1 MGRVTARPEL
11 EIAEEVATG
20 EFVEPVHKTPESFG
34 PDRFINRE
42 LSWLDFADRVLEL
55 ADEKQ
60 SPLLSRAKF
69 LAIFS
74 SGLDEF
80 FQVRVAGLKDQLAV
94 GVREAFPDGRTVLET
109 FAEVR
114 ERVSALVERQSRI
127 FIDEVRP
134 QLAEAGIVIADYAD
148 LSGADLEALRKVFD
162 EEIFPVL
169 TPLAVDPGH
178 PFPYISSLSLNLAVT
193 IEDPE
198 KGESRF
204 ARIKVP
210 THPVLPRFVTLG
222 RGDRLVPIEQ
232 VIAAN
237 LTDLFPGMRI
247 GSCFTFRV
255 TRNADLDLDDSED
268 EDLLEAVEVELRR
281 RRFGRAV
288 RLEVATDMTPDVISF
303 LLSELE
309 LSERDVY
316 RIPAMLDL
324 TDLWAISTSDRPD
337 LSEPAFTP
345 RTPAR
350 LTRET
355 GEPADLF
362 AVIREHD
369 VLVHHPYDSFAS
381 SVEAFISQAA
391 ADPDVLAI
399 KQTLYRTSGE
409 ASFVSALASAAEEGK
424 QVVALVELKARFD
437 ERRNIT
443 WARRLEE
450 AGVHVIYG
458 VVGLKTHSK
467 TALVVRR
474 EDDGIRRYC
483 HIGTGNYNSE
493 TARIYEDLG
502 LLSSDVT
509 LGEDLTNLFNHLTG
523 FSRQV
528 ETSSLILSPTGFRP
542 WVLASIARERDAG
555 VNGRINIKVNGLTD
569 PEVIDALYE
578 ASQAGCRVD
587 LIVRGVCCIRPQVPG
602 LSDNITVKSIVSE
615 YLEHSRIYRFGVPG
629 REVLAKTVV
638 RKSEQPKTM
647 GNRATYFI
655 GSADLMERNLDHRIE
670 AVVPVRDADL
680 CARLEDI
687 LTLDRLDDTSSWT
700 LDPGGDWR
708 RVQQVRGIHAQRRFE
723 ELARERSRRRRG
735 PDGAA

>member
-1 MGRVTARPEL
+1 MTGPADL
-11 EIAEEVATG
+11 EIAEAG
-20 EFVEPVHKTPESFG
+20 EAAGLSEPARKAPESYG

-114 ERVSALVERQSRI
+114 ERVVELVERQCHI

-148 LSGADLEALRKVFD
+148 LSGDDLEALKKVFD
-162 EEIFPVL
+162 GQIFPVL

-193 IEDPE
+193 IENPE

-210 THPVLPRFVTLG
+210 THPVLPRFVILG
-222 RGDRLVPIEQ
+222 GGDRLVPIEQ

-288 RLEVATDMTPDVISF
+288 RLEVATDMTPDVVSF

-309 LSERDVY
+309 LTERDVY
-316 RIPAMLDL
+316 RIPGMFDL
-324 TDLWAISTSDRPD
+324 TDLWAIATIDRPD
-337 LSEPAFTP
+337 LSEPAFSP

-409 ASFVSALASAAEEGK
+409 ASFVQALASAAEQGK

-502 LLSSDVT
+502 LLSSDET

-523 FSRQV
+523 FSREV
-528 ETSSLILSPTGFRP
+528 ETISLILSPAGFRP
-542 WVLASIARERDAG
+542 WVLGSIARERDAG
-555 VNGRINIKVNGLTD
+555 VNGRICIKVNGLTD
-569 PEVIDALYE
+569 PHVIDALYE
-578 ASQAGCRVD
+578 ASQAGCRIE
-587 LIVRGVCCIRPQVPG
+587 LLVRGVCCLRPQVPG
-602 LSDNITVKSIVSE
+602 LSDNITVKSIVGE

-638 RKSEQPKTM
+638 RKGDPAKTM

-670 AVVPVRDADL
+670 AVVPVRDPEL

-687 LTLDRLDDTSSWT
+687 LALDLQDDTFSWA
-700 LDPGGDWR
+700 LDQIGDWR
-708 RVQQVRGIHAQRRFE
+708 RLPQVRGIHAQRRFE

-735 PDGAA
+735 ADGAA

>member
-1 MGRVTARPEL
+1 MGYVTAQTDLEFVDTRP
-11 EIAEEVATG
+11 ATG
-20 EFVEPVHKTPESFG
+20 LTDGARKPPESFG
-34 PDRFINRE
+34 PDRFFNRE
-42 LSWLDFADRVLEL
+42 LSWLDFASRVLEL
-55 ADEKQ
+55 AEEDNA
-60 SPLLSRAKF
+60 PLLSRARF

-114 ERVSALVERQSRI
+114 ERVGVLVERHSRI
-127 FIDEVRP
+127 FRDEVRP
-134 QLAEAGIVIADYAD
+134 RLAQAGVVVADYAD
-148 LSGADLEALRKVFD
+148 LSGEDLGALRQVFD
-162 EEIFPVL
+162 EQIFPVL

-198 KGESRF
+198 RGESRF

-210 THPVLPRFVTLG
+210 TRPVLPRFVQLAG
-222 RGDRLVPIEQ
+222 ADRLVPIEQ

-288 RLEVATDMTPDVISF
+288 RLEVTTDMTPDVLSF

-309 LSERDVY
+309 LDERDVY
-316 RIPAMLDL
+316 RIPTMLDL
-324 TDLWAISTSDRPD
+324 SDLWTISAIDRPD

-350 LTRET
+350 LTRPT

-362 AVIREHD
+362 GVIRERD

-391 ADPDVLAI
+391 VDPDVLAI

-409 ASFVSALASAAEEGK
+409 ASFVSALASAAEQGK

-437 ERRNIT
+437 EKRNIN

-502 LLSSDVT
+502 LLSCDET
-509 LGEDLTNLFNHLTG
+509 LGVDLTNLFNHLTG
-523 FSRQV
+523 FSREV
-528 ETSSLILSPTGFRP
+528 ETSSLILSPAGFRP
-542 WVLASIARERDAG
+542 WVLSAIARERDAG
-555 VNGRINIKVNGLTD
+555 VNGRICIKVNGLTD
-569 PEVIDALYE
+569 PQVIDALYE
-578 ASQAGCRVD
+578 ASQAGCRID
-587 LIVRGVCCIRPQVPG
+587 LLVRGVCGLRPQMPG
-602 LSDNITVKSIVSE
+602 LSDNITVKSIVGE
-615 YLEHSRIYRFGVPG
+615 YLEHSRIFRFGVPG
-629 REVLAKTVV
+629 RDVLAKTVV
-638 RKSEQPKTM
+638 RRNEPPKTM
-647 GNRATYFI
+647 GNKATYFI

-670 AVVPVRDADL
+670 AVVPLRDADL

-687 LTLDRLDDTSSWT
+687 LALDLSDDTSSWD
-700 LDPGGDWR
+700 LDPDGSWE
-708 RVQQVRGIHAQRRFE
+708 RVRTIRGIHAQRRFE

-735 PDGAA
+735 TDGAA

>member
-1 MGRVTARPEL
+1 VGRVTARTEVDFSDESATAEL
-11 EIAEEVATG
+11 SEEVR
-20 EFVEPVHKTPESFG
+20 KTPESFG

-42 LSWLDFADRVLEL
+42 LSWLEFADRVLEL
-55 ADEKQ
+55 AGAKQ

-114 ERVSALVERQSRI
+114 ERVQDLIDRQSQI
-127 FIDEVRP
+127 YSEEVRP
-134 QLAEAGIVIADYAD
+134 QLSEAGITIADYAD
-148 LSGADLEALRKVFD
+148 LTGDDLEMLRRVFY
-162 EEIFPVL
+162 EQIFPVL

-193 IEDPE
+193 IEDSE

-210 THPVLPRFVTLG
+210 TRPVLPRFVELDG
-222 RGDRLVPIEQ
+222 GERCVPLEQ

-288 RLEVATDMTPDVISF
+288 RLEVASDMTPDVVSF

-309 LSERDVY
+309 LDERDVY
-316 RIPAMLDL
+316 RIPSLIDL
-324 TDLWAISTSDRPD
+324 SDLWVVATADRPD
-337 LSEPAFTP
+337 LSEPAFSP

-350 LTRET
+350 LTRDT

-362 AVIREHD
+362 GVIREHD

-391 ADPDVLAI
+391 VDPDVLAI

-409 ASFVSALASAAEEGK
+409 ASFVSALASAAEQGK

-437 ERRNIT
+437 ERRNIA

-474 EDDGIRRYC
+474 EEDGIRRYC

-502 LLSSDVT
+502 LLSCEET
-509 LGEDLTNLFNHLTG
+509 LGIDLTNLFNHLTG
-523 FSRQV
+523 FSREV
-528 ETSSLILSPTGFRP
+528 ETTSLILSPAGFRP
-542 WVLASIARERDAG
+542 WVLEAIARERDSG
-555 VNGRINIKVNGLTD
+555 VNGRICIKVNGLTD
-569 PEVIDALYE
+569 PQVIDALYG
-578 ASQAGCRVD
+578 ASQAGCRIE
-587 LIVRGVCCIRPQVPG
+587 LMVRGVCCIRPQVPG
-602 LSDNITVKSIVSE
+602 LSDNITVKSIVGE

-629 REVLAKTVV
+629 RDVLAKTVV
-638 RKSEQPKTM
+638 RKGDPPKTM
-647 GNRATYFI
+647 GNKATYFI

-670 AVVPVRDADL
+670 AVVPVRPADL

-687 LTLDRLDDTSSWT
+687 LALDLQDDTSSWE
-700 LDPGGDWR
+700 LEPSGDWH
-708 RVQQVRGIHAQRRFE
+708 RVQQIRGIHAQRRFE

-735 PDGAA
+735 VDGAA

>member
-1 MGRVTARPEL
+1 MGEVTAQPDVEIVDARPDL
-11 EIAEEVATG
+11 GPEEAAR
-20 EFVEPVHKTPESFG
+20 KSPESFG
-34 PDRFINRE
+34 RDRFINRE
-42 LSWLDFADRVLEL
+42 LSWLDFASRVIEL
-55 ADEKQ
+55 AEEKDAA
-60 SPLLSRAKF
+60 LLARTKF

-94 GVREAFPDGRTVLET
+94 GVREAFPDGHTVVET

-114 ERVSALVERQSRI
+114 ERATELIDRQSLI
-127 FIDEVRP
+127 FSEQVRP
-134 QLAEAGIVIADYAD
+134 SLAEAGITICDYAD
-148 LSGADLEALRKVFD
+148 LSGEDLETLRRVFD
-162 EEIFPVL
+162 EQIFPVL

-198 KGESRF
+198 RGESRF

-210 THPVLPRFVTLG
+210 TRPVLPRFVELDAG
-222 RGDRLVPIEQ
+222 ARLVPIEQ

-288 RLEVATDMTPDVISF
+288 RLEVSTDMTHDVLSF

-309 LSERDVY
+309 LEERDVY
-316 RIPAMLDL
+316 RIPTLFDL
-324 TDLWAISTSDRPD
+324 NDLWAIATLDRPD
-337 LSEPAFTP
+337 LSDPAFTP
-345 RTPAR
+345 RTPVQ
-350 LTRET
+350 LTTEN

-381 SVEAFISQAA
+381 SVEAFILQAA
-391 ADPDVLAI
+391 HDPDVLAI

-409 ASFVSALASAAEEGK
+409 ASFVQSLAYAAELGK

-443 WARRLEE
+443 WARRLEQ

-467 TALVVRR
+467 TALIVRR
-474 EDDGIRRYC
+474 EEDGIRRYC
-483 HIGTGNYNSE
+483 HIGSGNYNSE

-502 LLSSDVT
+502 LLSADPT
-509 LGEDLTNLFNHLTG
+509 LGIDLTNLFNHLTG
-523 FSRQV
+523 FSREV
-528 ETSSLILSPTGFRP
+528 ETTSLILSPAGFRP
-542 WVLASIARERDAG
+542 WVLAEIARERDAG
-555 VNGRINIKVNGLTD
+555 VNGRICIKVNGLTD
-569 PEVIDALYE
+569 PHVVDALYE
-578 ASQAGCRVD
+578 ASQAGCRVE
-587 LIVRGVCCIRPQVPG
+587 LLVRGVCAIRPRVPG
-602 LSDNITVKSIVSE
+602 LSDNITVKSIVGE
-615 YLEHSRIYRFGVPG
+615 YLEHSRIFRFGVPS
-629 REVLAKTVV
+629 RDVLAKTVV
-638 RKSEQPKTM
+638 RRNEQPKTM
-647 GNRATYFI
+647 GNKASYFI

-670 AVVPVRDADL
+670 AVVPVRPAEL

-687 LTLDRLDDTSSWT
+687 LALDLADDVSSWELEST
-700 LDPGGDWR
+700 GAWR
-708 RVQQVRGIHAQRRFE
+708 RVPNIRGVLAQRRFE

-735 PDGAA
+735 TDGAA

>member
-1 MGRVTARPEL
+1 MTARPEL
-11 EIAEEVATG
+11 EIADEDATAELG
-20 EFVEPVHKTPESFG
+20 EPVHKTPDSFG

-55 ADEKQ
+55 ADEKH
-60 SPLLSRAKF
+60 SPLLSRTKF

-114 ERVSALVERQSRI
+114 ERVSELVERQSRI
-127 FIDEVRP
+127 FNDEVRP
-134 QLAEAGIVIADYAD
+134 KLAEAGIVIADYAD
-148 LSGADLEALRKVFD
+148 LSGADLETLRQVFD
-162 EEIFPVL
+162 DEIFPVL

-222 RGDRLVPIEQ
+222 EGDRLVPIEQ

-237 LTDLFPGMRI
+237 LTHLFPGMRV

-255 TRNADLDLDDSED
+255 TRNADLELDDSED
-268 EDLLEAVEVELRR
+268 DDLLEAVEVELRR

-288 RLEVATDMTPDVISF
+288 RLEVAADMTPDVVSF

-316 RIPAMLDL
+316 RISGMFDL
-324 TDLWAISTSDRPD
+324 TDLWAISTLDRPD

-391 ADPDVLAI
+391 ADADVLAI

-409 ASFVSALASAAEEGK
+409 ASFVSALASAAEQGK

-437 ERRNIT
+437 ERRNIA

-467 TALVVRR
+467 TSLVVRR

-502 LLSSDVT
+502 LLSADVT

-523 FSRQV
+523 FSR
-528 ETSSLILSPTGFRP
+528 ETETTSLILSPTGFRP

-555 VNGRINIKVNGLTD
+555 VNGRISIKVNGLSD

-578 ASQAGCRVD
+578 ASQTGCRVD

-602 LSDNITVKSIVSE
+602 LSDFITVKSIVGE

-629 REVLAKTVV
+629 RDVLAKTVT
-638 RKSEQPKTM
+638 RKTEQPKTM
-647 GNRATYFI
+647 GNKATYFI

-687 LTLDRLDDTSSWT
+687 LTLDRQDDTSSWV
-700 LDPGGDWR
+700 LEPSGDWR

-735 PDGAA
+735 ADGAA

>member
-1 MGRVTARPEL
+1 MSAGSEV
-11 EIAEEVATG
+11 EIAEASPGAGFAEATRK
-20 EFVEPVHKTPESFG
+20 PPESYG
-34 PDRFINRE
+34 PERFVNRE

-55 ADEKQ
+55 AAEKQ
-60 SPLLSRAKF
+60 APLLSRAKF

-74 SGLDEF
+74 GGLDEF

-114 ERVSALVERQSRI
+114 ERVNELVERQSQI
-127 FIDEVRP
+127 FTDEVRP
-134 QLAEAGIVIADYAD
+134 QLAEAGVVIADYAD
-148 LSGADLEALRKVFD
+148 LSGEDLEALRRVFD
-162 EEIFPVL
+162 ERIFPVL

-193 IEDPE
+193 IEDVE

-210 THPVLPRFVTLG
+210 THPVLPRFVELDG
-222 RGDRLVPIEQ
+222 GERLVPIEQ

-255 TRNADLDLDDSED
+255 TRNADLDLDDTED

-288 RLEVATDMTPDVISF
+288 RLEVATEMTPDVLSF
-303 LLSELE
+303 LLAELE
-309 LSERDVY
+309 LDERDVY
-316 RIPAMLDL
+316 RITGMFDL
-324 TDLWAISTSDRPD
+324 TDLWVVAGIDRPD

-362 AVIREHD
+362 AVIREHE

-409 ASFVSALASAAEEGK
+409 ASFVSALASAAEQGK

-437 ERRNIT
+437 EMRNIT

-474 EDDGIRRYC
+474 EEDGIRRYC

-493 TARIYEDLG
+493 TARIYEDIG
-502 LLSSDVT
+502 LLSSDKT

-523 FSRQV
+523 FSREV
-528 ETSSLILSPTGFRP
+528 ETTSLILSPAGFRP
-542 WVLASIARERDAG
+542 WVLESIARERDAG
-555 VNGRINIKVNGLTD
+555 VNGRICIKVNGLTD
-569 PEVIDALYE
+569 PQVIDALYE
-578 ASQAGCRVD
+578 ASQAGCRVE
-587 LIVRGVCCIRPQVPG
+587 LIVRGVCCLRPQIPG
-602 LSDNITVKSIVSE
+602 LSENITVKSIVGE

-629 REVLAKTVV
+629 REVLANTVV
-638 RKSEQPKTM
+638 RKTDPPKTM
-647 GNRATYFI
+647 GNKATYFI

-670 AVVPVRDADL
+670 AVVPVRAADL

-687 LTLDRLDDTSSWT
+687 LSLDFQDDTSSWN
-700 LDPGGDWR
+700 LDGTGDWQ
-708 RVQQVRGIHAQRRFE
+708 RVPQIRAVHAQRRFE

-735 PDGAA
+735 ADGAA